1 MQAFLDALLPAC
13 GAFAF
18 RRWAYNF
25 TLAMVAASGRLP
37 QLSGFY
43 HLICTAMQLAEAGG
57 LLGGAQVRSIE
68 DGFDEIHHCHPPSM
82 LQQNCWPAATL
93 QGFLQQLP
101 VQGTLHTSNSSLV
114 GGVFWR
120 LQSQNTETDAAG

>member
-1 MQAFLDALLPAC
+1 MILRGFTKSNFPDMPAC

-18 RRWAYNF
+18 RRWAYTF

-57 LLGGAQVRSIE
+57 LLGGAQVRSID
-68 DGFDEIHHCHPPSM
+68 DGFYETHHCHPPSI
-82 LQQNCWPAATL
+82 LQQNSRAYAQW
-93 QGFLQQLP
+93 
-101 VQGTLHTSNSSLV
+101 
-114 GGVFWR
+114 
-120 LQSQNTETDAAG
+120 